1 MSHFIKSNLKNNE
14 KLIWYSPP
22 SFKALFL
29 WVIIYLV
36 LYFLFFIFVIIA
48 VLFTGKPITEVLKLF
63 VELTINPIVWG
74 LPLIFSIK
82 PIISLLTTEYAI
94 THQRV
99 ICKIGLIRRNVEEI
113 NLSSIESIIV
123 DQSIIGRLLN
133 YGTIIISGRGTSKVN
148 FKDINNVIEVRKLI
162 KNKS

>member
-14 KLIWYSPP
+14 KIIWYSPP

-48 VLFTGKPITEVLKLF
+48 FLFTGKPITEILKLF
-63 VELTINPIVWG
+63 VVLTINPIVWG

-148 FKDINNVIEVRKLI
+148 FKDIDNVIEVRKLI
-162 KNKS
+162 KNKC

>member
-48 VLFTGKPITEVLKLF
+48 VLFTGKPLTEVLKLF

-82 PIISLLTTEYAI
+82 PIISLLTTEFGI
-94 THQRV
+94 TNQRI

-133 YGTIIISGRGTSKVN
+133 YGTIVISGRGTSKVN
-148 FKDINNVIEVRKLI
+148 FKDIDNVIEVRKLI